1 MNILRQFGI
10 KLEKVNKDEVM
21 YPLSSTQ
28 SSLQSSSQSSLQSS
42 QTTQK
47 ILPQSI
53 LKTDDILQTE
63 PKEFLDN
70 LTNVLQQSSLSSQKF
85 NNNNNNNNNNN
96 STNEINVFIDGSA
109 IHNGSK
115 NCRAGYAVIFPNHEH
130 LNIAEPLSTKTFVAT
145 NNRAEYMAC
154 IRALEQA
161 SQEDP
166 NNKHTLII
174 HSDSKLLIDSMTKWI
189 NGWKKNNWVKRDGKK
204 VLNRD
209 LLEKLC
215 HLLNH
220 RKVIWRHVRAHTGGT
235 DYNSK
240 WNDIADKMA
249 KKAVSVQCQNTMI

>member
-1 MNILRQFGI
+1 MNILKQFGI
-10 KLEKVNKDEVM
+10 KIEKVNKNDNTHKL
-21 YPLSSTQ
+21 PLTSHH
-28 SSLQSSSQSSLQSS
+28 SLSHISHTSHTSHISHTSPQ
-42 QTTQK
+42 
-47 ILPQSI
+47 ILPQSL
-53 LKTDDILQTE
+53 LKTDDMLQPE

-70 LTNVLQQSSLSSQKF
+70 LTNVLQSQQPASSQTLSSHKIH
-85 NNNNNNNNNNN
+85 NN
-96 STNEINVFIDGSA
+96 EFHVFIDGSA
-109 IHNGSK
+109 INNGSK

-130 LNIAEPLSTKTFVAT
+130 LNIAEALNNHHFVAT

-166 NNKHTLII
+166 NNKYTLVI

-189 NGWKKNNWVKRDGKK
+189 SGWKKNNWVKRDGKK

-209 LLEKLC
+209 LLENLC
-215 HLLNH
+215 QLLSH

-249 KKAVSVQCQNTMI
+249 KKAVSIQSQKII